1 MKLFR
6 SFILVLSLLSIS
18 NGPIDPVS
26 KDTPEIITGPVLA
39 QVGLSPITHAPSGW
53 YTSDV
58 TIEVVSPADALV
70 NGEPLKDGKLTITKE
85 GRHEIELQPG
95 ALGSANLVTQF
106 VNIDKT
112 APHVSWLTEPNS
124 AVSGYADLSAEITDA
139 TSGICSIEDSL
150 DNGRT
155 WETQFISLAPS
166 GENPIVHETTWLLH
180 RDFSEFPKGVQL
192 IQLRAHDC
200 AGNVSPGE
208 ILVFRVEKP

>member
-6 SFILVLSLLSIS
+6 FFILTLSLLSIS
-18 NGPIDPVS
+18 SGPIDPIVQGA
-26 KDTPEIITGPVLA
+26 PEIVAGPVIA
-39 QVGLSPITHAPSGW
+39 QVGLNPISHAPSGW

-58 TIEVVSPADALV
+58 TILVESPADALA
-70 NGEPLKDGKLTITKE
+70 NGKPLKDGKLTITDE

-95 ALGSANLVTQF
+95 PFGEANRVAQF

-112 APHVSWLTEPNS
+112 APKVTWLIEPNS

-139 TSGICSIEDSL
+139 VSGICSIEDSL
-150 DNGRT
+150 DNGQS
-155 WETQFISLAPS
+155 WETQFISLSPS
-166 GENPIVHETTWLLH
+166 GENPTVYETTWSLH
-180 RDFSEFPKGVQL
+180 RDFSEYPKGVHL